1 MVILVETRRESAPEV
16 QKVLTGFGCII
27 RMRLGMH
34 PDVLDSC
41 SNEGLIIL
49 ELVGKPK
56 EIQSLEDKLNAID
69 GVATK
74 VINISLQGKK
84 RKTK

>member
-1 MVILVETRRESAPEV
+1 VAPE
-16 QKVLTGFGCII
+16 
-27 RMRLGMH
+27 
-34 PDVLDSC
+34 
-41 SNEGLIIL
+41 
-49 ELVGKPK
+49 

-69 GVATK
+69 GAATK